1 MPRPSPQTDRV
12 VAVIEHLADHPEGVT
27 LTELA
32 TAIGADRSALVHV
45 LATLT
50 TSGILVREP
59 GDRRYHLGPALVRPG
74 AVARDRYG
82 DLAAV
87 RAEMAA
93 VADELGLWCVSFTPE
108 GEHGRVRQVVWPS
121 GGEPPPIPIGEELP
135 MRPPLGMIFVA
146 WADDRAFDAW
156 LALDPVLPADRAAR
170 YREQRGAIRSLGFV
184 VEARPRTMEDE
195 AFGRL
200 IDDRTSP
207 RRDGKLLRLLADHG
221 RDEHIL
227 TELADHPDRWHS
239 VHAIGAPCFDGAGA
253 AVASITVFGF
263 TEPIPTDEVQR
274 VGAAVRAAADRA
286 TVAIGGTVPARRPA
300 ARSRRPRT

>member
-1 MPRPSPQTDRV
+1 
-12 VAVIEHLADHPEGVT
+12 
-27 LTELA
+27 
-32 TAIGADRSALVHV
+32 
-45 LATLT
+45 
-50 TSGILVREP
+50 
-59 GDRRYHLGPALVRPG
+59 
-74 AVARDRYG
+74 
-82 DLAAV
+82 
-87 RAEMAA
+87 
-93 VADELGLWCVSFTPE
+93 
-108 GEHGRVRQVVWPS
+108 
-121 GGEPPPIPIGEELP
+121 

-156 LALDPVLPADRAAR
+156 LALDPALPVDRAAR

-239 VHAIGAPCFDGAGA
+239 VHAIGAPCFDAAGS
-253 AVASITVFGF
+253 VACSLTVFGF
-263 TEPIPTDEVQR
+263 AEPIPTDEVR
-274 VGAAVRAAADRA
+274 RIGTAVRAAADRA
-286 TVAIGGTVPARRPA
+286 TVAIGGTVPRRPA
-300 ARSRRPRT
+300 GRSRRARA